1 MADDRNAGA
10 PAQPEG
16 FEAILSKA
24 RSAWPTVDLSET
36 TFAAWLADRIEQS
49 SDASDAPGRL
59 HTDDLYLACA
69 CASGS
74 SPALAAFDERFMPGI
89 EAALAGLQLD
99 RAATEEVKQRL
110 RDKLLVGSDGRGK
123 IATYRGRGPL
133 RSWLRAAAVREAISM
148 ARQSSKDVPMTGA
161 LLDAAVAGPED
172 PELAYVRD
180 QYRSEFKR
188 AFELAMGTLTDR
200 QLTILRYKFVDQATV
215 DEIAAVYNV
224 HRATPSRWLG
234 EIRAHLRNETCAR
247 LSTELGLDQEAV
259 DSLLRLIASQLDAS
273 ISAYLQPQASR

>member
-1 MADDRNAGA
+1 MADDRT
-10 PAQPEG
+10 EG
-16 FEAILSKA
+16 LEAILSRA
-24 RSAWPTVDLSET
+24 RAAWPTVDVADA
-36 TFAAWLADRIEQS
+36 TFCAWLEDRSEPE
-49 SDASDAPGRL
+49 ASGRGRL

-69 CASGS
+69 CASGAS
-74 SPALAAFDERFMPGI
+74 EAIAAFDEHFMPGI
-89 EAALAGLQLD
+89 EAALAGVKLD

-110 RDKLLVGSDGRGK
+110 RDKLLVGRDGHGK

-133 RSWLRAAAVREAISM
+133 RSWLRAAAVREALTM

-180 QYRSEFKR
+180 QYRLEFKR
-188 AFELAMGTLTDR
+188 AFEQAMGTLSDR

-234 EIRAHLRNETCAR
+234 EIRAHLRAETCAR
-247 LSTELGLDQEAV
+247 LSNELGLDKEAV
-259 DSLLRLIASQLDAS
+259 DGLLRLVASQLDAS
-273 ISAYLQPQASR
+273 ISAYLQPSPSR